1 MKPIGEARDWCL
13 VLLFSVTVL
22 LSGGCG
28 VKGPPVAPEDLFP
41 DTTATSIEDDDDED
55 GEQESDSY

>member
-13 VLLFSVTVL
+13 VWLFSVTVL

-28 VKGPPVAPEDLFP
+28 VKGPPVAPEDLLP
-41 DTTATSIEDDDDED
+41 DTTGTVSEDEE
-55 GEQESDSY
+55 EQESEFY

>member
-1 MKPIGEARDWCL
+1 MKPIGELRDWCL
-13 VLLFSVTVL
+13 VLLFSVAVL

-41 DTTATSIEDDDDED
+41 DTTGLSIENEDDDDD
-55 GEQESDSY
+55 EQELGSY

>member
-1 MKPIGEARDWCL
+1 MKPIGEARDWYL
-13 VLLFSVTVL
+13 VLLFTVTVL

-41 DTTATSIEDDDDED
+41 DTTASSIEDEEDDE
-55 GEQESDSY
+55 QDSEVY